1 MTVVKHMSDTAND
14 TVMPLMEHLRELRM
28 RIVRSLLAVAVGT
41 IVILAVYDPVKNF
54 LTKPYRE
61 ICKQRPDFKCDG
73 SLFSLGPLDGFAA
86 RMRVCAYG
94 GLILALPVVLWQ
106 IWRFIVPAL
115 SKKEKH
121 YAGPF
126 IVSSITLFVI
136 GCSLA
141 YWTLDKALEFLIS
154 WSGTEVTQAYQVTK
168 YISLVVLMMLAFGVG
183 FLSPVLLVFLQL
195 AGAVKPRTL
204 IKQWRFAIMGIF
216 VAAAVIT
223 PSGDPFSMLA
233 LALPLTVLYLVAVLI
248 GWLLTR
254 RRVEAE

>member
-1 MTVVKHMSDTAND
+1 MNDNSSTD

-61 ICKQRPDFKCDG
+61 ICKQRPDFNCNG

-121 YAGPF
+121 YAAPF
-126 IVSSITLFVI
+126 IISSITLFAI

-204 IKQWRFAIMGIF
+204 IKQWRYAIMGIF

-223 PSGDPFSMLA
+223 PSGDPISMLA
-233 LALPLTVLYLVAVLI
+233 LAIPLTVLYLLAVLI

>member
-1 MTVVKHMSDTAND
+1 MSEQEVHHSDTS
-14 TVMPLMEHLRELRM
+14 MPIMEHLRELRM
-28 RIVRSLLAVAVGT
+28 RIVRSLLAITIGT

-61 ICKQRPDFKCDG
+61 LCKQRPDFKCDG

-115 SKKEKH
+115 SKKEKR
-121 YAGPF
+121 YAVPF
-126 IVSSITLFVI
+126 IASSVFLFSV
-136 GCSLA
+136 GCALA

-168 YISLVVLMMLAFGVG
+168 YISLVVLMMLAFGIG

-195 AGAVKPRTL
+195 ANAVTPRTL
-204 IKQWRFAIMGIF
+204 IKQWRYAVMGIF
-216 VAAAVIT
+216 IAAAVIT
-223 PSGDPFSMLA
+223 PSGDPISMLA
-233 LALPLTVLYLVAVLI
+233 LAIPLTFLYLVAVLV

-254 RRVEAE
+254 RRVVADS

>member
-1 MTVVKHMSDTAND
+1 MSDSTTTDN
-14 TVMPLMEHLRELRM
+14 VMPLMEHLRELRM

-41 IVILAVYDPVKNF
+41 IVLLAIYDPVKNF
-54 LTKPYRE
+54 LTRPYRDL
-61 ICKQRPDFKCDG
+61 CRQRPDFDCDG
-73 SLFSLGPLDGFAA
+73 SLFSLGPLEGFSA
-86 RMRVCAYG
+86 RMKVCAYG

-126 IVSSITLFVI
+126 IASSIILFVV

-154 WSGTEVTQAYQVTK
+154 WSGTDVTQTYQVTK

-216 VAAAVIT
+216 IAAAVIT

-233 LALPLTVLYLVAVLI
+233 LALPLTVLYLIAVLV

-254 RRVEAE
+254 RRVEAA

>member
-1 MTVVKHMSDTAND
+1 MTDTSTASVEQ
-14 TVMPLMEHLRELRM
+14 TMPLMEHLRELRM
-28 RIVRSLLAVAVGT
+28 RIVRSLLAVAIGT
-41 IVILAVYDPVKNF
+41 IVMLATYNPVKNF
-54 LTKPYRE
+54 LTRPYRDL
-61 ICKQRPDFKCDG
+61 CQQRPDFHCDG

-94 GLILALPVVLWQ
+94 GLVLALPVVLWQ

-115 SKKEKH
+115 SKKEKR

-126 IVSSITLFVI
+126 IASSIVLFVI
-136 GCSLA
+136 GCGLA

-168 YISLVVLMMLAFGVG
+168 YISLVVLMMLAFGIG

-195 AGAVKPRTL
+195 AGAVRPKTL
-204 IKQWRFAIMGIF
+204 IKQWRYAIMGIF
-216 VAAAVIT
+216 VTAAVIT

-233 LALPLTVLYLVAVLI
+233 LALPLTFLYLVAVLV

-254 RRVEAE
+254 RRVTAE

>member
-1 MTVVKHMSDTAND
+1 MSDTTADTSD

-28 RIVRSLLAVAVGT
+28 RIVRCMLAVAIGT
-41 IVILAVYDPVKNF
+41 IVILAIYDPVKNF

-61 ICKQRPDFKCDG
+61 LCKQRPDFKCDG
-73 SLFSLGPLDGFAA
+73 SLFSLGPLDGFSA

-106 IWRFIVPAL
+106 IWRFVVPAL

-126 IVSSITLFVI
+126 ITSSIVLFAV

-168 YISLVVLMMLAFGVG
+168 YITLVVMMMLAFGVG

-195 AGAVKPRTL
+195 AGAVRPKTL

-216 VAAAVIT
+216 VTAAVIT
-223 PSGDPFSMLA
+223 PSGDPISMLA
-233 LALPLTVLYLVAVLI
+233 LAIPLTFLYLLAVLI

-254 RRVEAE
+254 RRLVVE